1 MDNPLQ
7 VTGSRLS
14 SEPPEADTSSA
25 HSKDSDKFPSP
36 GPPVDLRR
44 KTVRSGLVT
53 VLAQAANFCVYTVST
68 MVLARLLSPED
79 FGLVGMVTAVTGFLR
94 VFKDAGLS
102 VATVQREVITHEQIS
117 TLFWVNMVVGILLAI
132 VSLVLAPLLAIF
144 YREPRLIWITVAMGA
159 SFVFG
164 AASAQHE
171 ALLRRQMRFKALA
184 AIEMISLAAGICVGI
199 GMALNGFGYWALV
212 AMPIATALAN
222 LVAVWTALSWRP
234 GPPRRGSGARAM
246 LHFGASLAGVNLLNY
261 LWRNADNVL
270 IGWHWGA
277 GPLGFYQKAYGLLLL
292 PINQVNSPISG
303 VAVSSLCRVQ
313 GDPERLRRY
322 FIGGYTMAAS
332 ITLPIVLAVTVF
344 ADDIITLLLG
354 GRWFEAVGI
363 FRLLAPAALIGALLN
378 PMGWLFVATGRADRQ
393 FKLTVVWSALVVLAF
408 VAGLGYGPQ
417 GVAIGY
423 SAMTTLLAL
432 PVLKYATK
440 GTSVRLHD
448 IFAAIKAPILAA
460 AVSGALGL
468 LLKISMADSIPVALR
483 AIGGCFA
490 VTGAYALILLVLV
503 RQWDSYRTL
512 LREALPRT
520 RSSEV

>member
-1 MDNPLQ
+1 MI
-7 VTGSRLS
+7 RR
-14 SEPPEADTSSA
+14 PP
-25 HSKDSDKFPSP
+25 
-36 GPPVDLRR
+36 R
-44 KTVRSGLVT
+44 
-53 VLAQAANFCVYTVST
+53 
-68 MVLARLLSPED
+68 
-79 FGLVGMVTAVTGFLR
+79 
-94 VFKDAGLS
+94 
-102 VATVQREVITHEQIS
+102 S
-117 TLFWVNMVVGILLAI
+117 TLFPYTTPSDL
-132 VSLVLAPLLAIF
+132 

-234 GPPRRGSGARAM
+234 GPPRRGSGARTM

-322 FIGGYTMAAS
+322 FIGGFKMGTTPTFS
-332 ITLPIVLAVTVF
+332 H
-344 ADDIITLLLG
+344 LLFFSGFLG
-354 GRWFEAVGI
+354 GTTSLLFWGGWVVG
-363 FRLLAPAALIGALLN
+363 
-378 PMGWLFVATGRADRQ
+378 V
-393 FKLTVVWSALVVLAF
+393 
-408 VAGLGYGPQ
+408 
-417 GVAIGY
+417 
-423 SAMTTLLAL
+423 
-432 PVLKYATK
+432 
-440 GTSVRLHD
+440 
-448 IFAAIKAPILAA
+448 
-460 AVSGALGL
+460 
-468 LLKISMADSIPVALR
+468 
-483 AIGGCFA
+483 GGFFFFF
-490 VTGAYALILLVLV
+490 
-503 RQWDSYRTL
+503 
-512 LREALPRT
+512 P
-520 RSSEV
+520 